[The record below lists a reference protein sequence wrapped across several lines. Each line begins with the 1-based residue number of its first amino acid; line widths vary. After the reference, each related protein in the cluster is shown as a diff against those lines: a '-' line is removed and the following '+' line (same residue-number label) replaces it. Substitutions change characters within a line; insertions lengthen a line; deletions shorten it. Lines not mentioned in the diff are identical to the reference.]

1 MICSFAY
8 GSIVLS
14 YRRCS
19 SSCFS
24 PILEVVYV
32 YGVNFVK
39 SLFKGQHKRL
49 DDANPIRDL
58 NGSRISW
65 MVSFVSWLDNCK
77 TYSNTNNT
85 ACLTNETYTALR
97 HTVNTMVCM
106 LYELLNSHTLDYV
119 MLGKFQTDNLES
131 RFGQYR
137 QLSGCDDLVSVA
149 EVMQSEKKLRIK

>member
-19 SSCFS
+19 SIGFS

-49 DDANPIRDL
+49 DDANSIRDL
-58 NGSRISW
+58 NDSRISW
-65 MVSFVSWLDNCK
+65 MVSFVSWLDNWK

-85 ACLTNETYTALR
+85 ACLTNETYTAPR

-106 LYELLNSHTLDYV
+106 LYELLNSYTLDYV

-131 RFGQYR
+131 RFG
-137 QLSGCDDLVSVA
+137 
-149 EVMQSEKKLRIK
+149 